1 MPEVIAKNA
10 PEPDAPLHMKMDRR
24 TLLLSG
30 AAALLPLPASA
41 QAAQQHGLDATHA
54 GVRPNSQD
62 DQTKALQR
70 AIDQAAQKKL
80 PLWLPPGVYRAA
92 ALKLPPGV
100 QITGARSATR
110 LLLNDSK
117 PLFESGN
124 AENINLNGLA
134 LDGGRIKLPD
144 NNALIQFAG
153 GRDMHINDCELI
165 NSGGHGIRLRMSQG
179 QITNTTVSEAAETAI
194 FTIDGIN
201 MLIAGNTIRNSGNG
215 GIRVWQTNKNPDGA
229 IVVDN
234 NIENT
239 NANGGGSGQNGN
251 AINVYRAAN
260 VIVRGNR
267 INKTAF
273 SAVRGNA
280 ATQLQI
286 VANNCTDIGEVAL
299 YSEFEFENAVISGN
313 TVDGAAIGIAV
324 TNFKEG
330 GRLAT
335 VQGNVLRNITRQ
347 RPAGTDPNDGYGIGI
362 GVEADTA
369 VTGNVIENA
378 SRIGITVGNGPYL
391 RDCTVTGNV
400 IRSVPTGIAV
410 SVAKGAG
417 AAVISHNLITGA
429 RRGAIV
435 GTEWQNIVTTDL
447 ALVAPGAYP
456 QLTITGNQVR

>member
-1 MPEVIAKNA
+1 MT
-10 PEPDAPLHMKMDRR
+10 LDRR
-24 TLLLSG
+24 SVLMLG

-41 QAAQQHGLDATHA
+41 HEAQQHGLDVAQL
-54 GVRPNSQD
+54 GVRPGSHD
-62 DQTKALQR
+62 DQSKALQR

-80 PLWLPPGVYRAA
+80 PLWIPPGVYRAGG
-92 ALKLPPGV
+92 LKLPAGV
-100 QITGARSATR
+100 QITGARGATR
-110 LLLNDSK
+110 LQLATST
-117 PLFESGN
+117 PLFHAPS
-124 AENINLNGLA
+124 AENVTLNGLVM
-134 LDGGRIKLPD
+134 DGGKIGLPE
-144 NNALIQFAG
+144 NGALLEFNG
-153 GRDMHINDCELI
+153 GRDLHVNDCELI
-165 NSGGHGIRLRMSQG
+165 NAGGNGILCRMSQG
-179 QITNTTVSEAAETAI
+179 QITNTTVTESNDTAI
-194 FTIDGIN
+194 FSIDGIN

-215 GIRVWQTNKNPDGA
+215 GIRVWQSNKNTDGA

-234 NIENT
+234 LIENT
-239 NANGGGSGQNGN
+239 SANAGGSGQNGN

-273 SAVRGNA
+273 SAVRGNTA
-280 ATQLQI
+280 SQLQI
-286 VANNCTDIGEVAL
+286 VGNNCTDIGEVAL

-313 TVDGAAIGIAV
+313 SVDGAALGIAV

-391 RDCTVTGNV
+391 RDVTVTGNIV
-400 IRSVPTGIAV
+400 RGTPTGIAV
-410 SVAKGAG
+410 SIAKGAG

-435 GTEWQNIVTTDL
+435 GTEWQKVVTTDL